1 MAAKKTYSLYFFFA
15 IVAVLAVIYSI
26 IRRESNSSLV
36 DAIGWISK
44 KVEGFDTAATTAI
57 KCPSGM
63 KFFVNARG
71 VSFCCGG
78 SVNPY
83 GATCSDPAKL
93 CALAP
98 NIQDPRGSA
107 YGFVRVCPAGGA

>member
-1 MAAKKTYSLYFFFA
+1 MAAKKTQSLYFFFA
-15 IVAVLAVIYSI
+15 ILAILSVIYSI
-26 IRRESNSSLV
+26 VRRETDSSLV

-63 KFFVNARG
+63 KFFVDARG
-71 VSFCCGG
+71 ISFCCGG
-78 SVNPY
+78 TVNPY

-93 CALAP
+93 CALVP
-98 NIQDPRGSA
+98 NVPDHRGPA
-107 YGFVRVCPAGGA
+107 HGFVPVCRGR